1 MKSQS
6 PFYFFFKK
14 TYSGRESKHSLQSE
28 LLETLELPRSMV
40 SQLEF
45 LDLDL
50 TTSAEQHLSS
60 PEKQPSGELAER
72 TDQRPQDELGQER
85 RDLQPER
92 GDLEPEKREG
102 RKEKRVLYVN
112 EKKEKEFHPKARIPK
127 VSLVSTATEDILFQ
141 KDDSANVYPLVSATC
156 F

>member
-1 MKSQS
+1 MA
-6 PFYFFFKK
+6 
-14 TYSGRESKHSLQSE
+14 
-28 LLETLELPRSMV
+28 

-50 TTSAEQHLSS
+50 TTPAGQQLSS

-72 TDQRPQDELGQER
+72 TDQRPQDELGQEKR
-85 RDLQPER
+85 HLEPER

-102 RKEKRVLYVN
+102 RKETRVLYVN
-112 EKKEKEFHPKARIPK
+112 EKKEKEFQPKARIPK
-127 VSLVSTATEDILFQ
+127 GSLVSTATEDILFQ
-141 KDDSANVYPLVSATC
+141 KDDGANVYPLVSATC